1 LRNINDKLNKKEIMD
16 ILKEITKEEHK
27 KHSLVQNWHK
37 EELSYFIQKLID
49 KALKKQLTLTDVV
62 ASLLCVDSE
71 GFSFIMEGETYNLLE
86 ESDTL
91 YKIADDDGDEFWY
104 DKKHFVKNKK

>member
-1 LRNINDKLNKKEIMD
+1 MRTEQKIFNDLIETIVNNSENNEAK
-16 ILKEITKEEHK
+16 ITNVELWAKSWKEEM
-27 KHSLVQNWHK
+27 
-37 EELSYFIQKLID
+37 
-49 KALKKQLTLTDVV
+49 KQALTLTDVV

>member
-1 LRNINDKLNKKEIMD
+1 MD
-16 ILKEITKEEHK
+16 IKQEFREEK
-27 KHSLVQNWHK
+27 NMDVYATNVNDGSFSNIYVKWL
-37 EELSYFIQKLID
+37 EAKL
-49 KALKKQLTLTDVV
+49 TFTDVV